1 MADKFDVAVIGG
13 GPGGYVAAIRAA
25 QLGMKVCVVEM
36 DKMGGICLNWG
47 CIPTKALL
55 QSAHTL
61 EHIKH
66 ASEFGISVKDIKTD
80 FPAVIKRSRGVA
92 DQMSKGVSFL
102 MKKNN
107 ITVIAGKAVFK
118 DKNTISVQ
126 DSKGNETGEVS
137 ADNFIVAT
145 GARSKPLPGTPF
157 DGNIILSS
165 KEAMIQEDAPKTL
178 AVIGAG
184 AIGIEF
190 SDFYASMGTKVHI
203 IEYLDHLLPNEDEEI
218 SKILERTFKKRAI
231 DFTTGAMVIEVKT
244 TKTGATLKIQDK
256 KDTTKIT
263 ELKVD
268 KVIVGIGL
276 SPNTENMKLEEIGI
290 KLDKGF
296 IHVNNRYQTTVDT
309 IYAIGDVTG
318 PPLLAHVASMEGI
331 KAAEAISIT
340 KGNHHNLDYQPIN
353 YDFIPG
359 CTYCHPEVAS
369 VGMTEKKAIATGHKI
384 KVGRFPYTASG
395 RAQAQGETTGMFK
408 IIADAEHGEIL
419 GGHIIGAGATEMI
432 SEINLGANMELTA
445 KDLMNTIHAHPT
457 LSEGVMEAAADV
469 YGEAINT

>member
-1 MADKFDVAVIGG
+1 MAEKFDVAVIGG
-13 GPGGYVAAIRAA
+13 GPGGYVAAIRAS
-25 QLGMKVCVVEM
+25 QLGLKTCVIEM

-55 QSAHTL
+55 QSAHLL

-66 ASEFGISVKDIKTD
+66 SSDFGISVNDVSTD

-92 DQMSKGVSFL
+92 DQMSKGVDFL

-107 ITVIAGKAVFK
+107 IITINGKAIFI
-118 DKNTISVQ
+118 DKNTVGVHDQKGKEVQ
-126 DSKGNETGEVS
+126 TVT
-137 ADNFIVAT
+137 ADKFIIAT
-145 GARSKPLPGTPF
+145 GARPKPLPGVEF
-157 DGNIILSS
+157 DKSMILSS
-165 KEAMIQEDAPKTL
+165 KEAMTQESVPKKL

-190 SDFYASMGTKVHI
+190 SDFYAAMGSEVHI

-218 SKILERTFKKRAI
+218 SKILERTFKKRKI
-231 DFTTGAMVIEVKT
+231 DFSTGAMVTEA
-244 TKTGATLKIQDK
+244 KTGKDGVTLKIQDK
-256 KDTTKIT
+256 KDAAKVK

-276 SPNTENMKLEEIGI
+276 IPNTEEMNLDKVGV
-290 KLDKGF
+290 KTDKGF
-296 IHVNNRYQTTVDT
+296 ISVNNRYQTTVNT
-309 IYAIGDVTG
+309 IYAIGDCIG
-318 PPLLAHVASMEGI
+318 APLLAHVASMEGI
-331 KAAEAISIT
+331 KAAEAISIEA
-340 KGNHHNLDYQPIN
+340 GNPHHVEYEPIN

-359 CTYCHPEVAS
+359 CTYCHPEVGS
-369 VGMTEKKAIATGHKI
+369 VGMTEKKAIAAGYKV

-408 IIADAEHGEIL
+408 IVADAEHGEIL

-432 SEINLGANMELTA
+432 SEITLGASMELTA
-445 KDLMNTIHAHPT
+445 KNLMDTIHAHPT
-457 LSEGVMEAAADV
+457 LSEGIMEAAADV